1 MTRRRQPTGVVS
13 FRATVD
19 LLRQIDAARKKLD
32 VSRGEWVRGIVTA
45 HLYQGDHIGEI
56 LLDALNQ
63 LTQDVQNI
71 DQSIWKAV
79 LVQLVHGAGL
89 HPADAKDIL
98 QKLGRE

>member
-1 MTRRRQPTGVVS
+1 M
-13 FRATVD
+13 
-19 LLRQIDAARKKLD
+19 
-32 VSRGEWVRGIVTA
+32 A
-45 HLYQGDHIGEI
+45 HLYQGDQIGEI
-56 LLDALNQ
+56 LLDAFNQ

-98 QKLGRE
+98 RDLGRD